1 MVDIKSKYLFTET
14 VKSKHADT
22 IKNALALIFKKVE
35 KIQKQFKTTD
45 VHLKRLCTGKQNV
58 KNN

>member
-1 MVDIKSKYLFTET
+1 MVDIKSKYVFTET
-14 VKSKHADT
+14 VKSKHADI
-22 IKNALALIFKKVE
+22 IKQSLSKIFKKVE

-58 KNN
+58 